1 MNKKHVY
8 FFITPIIYNNHMSK
22 RTFTEQQQNILRTN
36 TNVSSCT
43 SKSIT
48 YSKEFKRYVL
58 HAYQEEYRNARE
70 IFESAGFDLEII
82 GTDIPYQCIARW
94 KRDGIEGRRGRSKK
108 KVFPSLD
115 AELAYVKAEN
125 TLLKQLR
132 AQRAEQYSSR
142 KKGIS

>member
-1 MNKKHVY
+1 
-8 FFITPIIYNNHMSK
+8 MSK
-22 RTFTEQQQNILRTN
+22 RILTKQQQNILRTN
-36 TNVSSCT
+36 THVSSCT

-48 YSKEFKRYVL
+48 YSKEFKRHVL

-70 IFESAGFDLEII
+70 IFESAGFDLDII
-82 GTDIPYQCIARW
+82 GHDIPHQCITRW
-94 KRDGIEGRRGRSKK
+94 KRDGIEGKRGRSKK
-108 KVFPSLD
+108 KAFPSLE

-142 KKGIS
+142 KKNIT